1 MLNSTWTG
9 QAEAY
14 DAVRQC
20 WLNDRRSNY
29 IADHLRTLKASRRVA
44 ELGCGTGWLVLRLA
58 PAFPEIQ
65 WVGIDPDGSYIR
77 YAADSAARQG
87 VRTARFVEGCG
98 EQLKTCLAEPVD
110 VILSN
115 DVLHH
120 LSSEE
125 DTVAAVAES
134 LAEGGHWLAIEPN
147 CFNPYVAFRQATR
160 PGERN
165 FRPGRFQ
172 KLAEAS
178 GFELVKR
185 EYLFLLPPFV
195 RHPPPWLQVLEAK
208 WEGGALTSGGVALL
222 LRKPGSR

>member
-14 DAVRQC
+14 DAVRKC

-29 IADHLRTLKASRRVA
+29 IADHLRRITSSRRVV
-44 ELGCGTGWLVLRLA
+44 ELGCGTGWLILRLA
-58 PAFPEIQ
+58 PLFPELE
-65 WVGIDPDGSYIR
+65 WLGIDPDGSYIR
-77 YAADSAARQG
+77 YAAGSAASQG
-87 VRTARFVEGCG
+87 IRTAKFIEGSG
-98 EQLKTCLAEPVD
+98 EQLRTCLSKPVD

-120 LSSEE
+120 LGSEE
-125 DTVAAVAES
+125 DTVAAAAES
-134 LAEGGHWLAIEPN
+134 LVEGGHWLAVEPN

-178 GFELVKR
+178 GFQLVKR

-195 RHPPPWLQVLEAK
+195 RHPPQWLQALEAK

-222 LRKPGSR
+222 LRKTRSG